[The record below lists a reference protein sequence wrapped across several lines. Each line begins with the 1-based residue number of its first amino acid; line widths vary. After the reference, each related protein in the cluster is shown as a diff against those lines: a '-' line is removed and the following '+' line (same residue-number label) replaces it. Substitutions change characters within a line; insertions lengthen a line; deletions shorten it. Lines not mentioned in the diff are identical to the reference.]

1 MTERPDDCT
10 TLQMKA
16 VLSALSW
23 ERLNIPK
30 VRPVTDADTVASVLP
45 AAERPVGRI
54 VKPLE

>member
-16 VLSALSW
+16 KLSELSL
-23 ERLNIPK
+23 ERLNIHK
-30 VRPVTDADTVASVLP
+30 VRPETDADTEPSVLP